1 MKKTILF
8 ISSMDTKQ
16 EEIGLAVEIAHKNG
30 CDTLILDTST
40 KTVIPGAGDISP
52 VEVLGYSKITWDE
65 FEVRS

>member
-16 EEIGLAVEIAHKNG
+16 EEIKLAARIAHDDG

-40 KTVIPGAGDISP
+40 KTIDIRGGTII
-52 VEVLGYSKITWDE
+52 E
-65 FEVRS
+65 RSRAV